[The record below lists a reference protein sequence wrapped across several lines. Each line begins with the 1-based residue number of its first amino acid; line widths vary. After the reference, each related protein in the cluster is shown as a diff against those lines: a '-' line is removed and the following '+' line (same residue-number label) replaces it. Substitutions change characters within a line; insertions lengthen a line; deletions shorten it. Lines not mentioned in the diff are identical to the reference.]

1 MTRESLCRLGLQL
14 AIGLI
19 LVFPVTYF
27 LNLFEVTTR
36 IPVEGF
42 SRSIAILVF
51 CVWPPMAFLHFY
63 EVRRRA

>member
-1 MTRESLCRLGLQL
+1 MTRESISRLGLQL
-14 AIGLI
+14 VIGVI

-27 LNLFEVTTR
+27 LNLFEVTTK

-42 SRSIAILVF
+42 FRGIVILVF
-51 CVWPPMAFLHFY
+51 CVWPPVAFLHFY